1 MIMAGIDGTS
11 WRACR
16 GYVEMCGYL
25 GTYCQMNTCR
35 LTCHLEWPGLWVASS
50 TPAIH
55 GILQGYEMPV
65 FSCDLVD
72 RHGSGIP
79 STLVIYQTSNEQPE
93 TELRKPLYA
102 ALPLR
107 SSGLTMPQA
116 LIESLPPHV
125 CETVQQRI
133 RAINERMAEE
143 IRELEDGSGHVGE
156 TEGKG
161 DEGGCISVHVP
172 GMVGI

>member
-1 MIMAGIDGTS
+1 MIMAGIDGAS
-11 WRACR
+11 WKPCR
-16 GYVEMCGYL
+16 GYVEMCGHL
-25 GTYCQMNTCR
+25 DTYCQMNTVR

-125 CETVQQRI
+125 VEEVQQRI
-133 RAINERMAEE
+133 RAINARMADEV
-143 IRELEDGSGHVGE
+143 RELETGSGGVPE
-156 TEGKG
+156 SEGKG
-161 DEGGCISVHVP
+161 EEGGVLRGHVP

>member
-11 WRACR
+11 WKACR
-16 GYVEMCGYL
+16 GYVDMCGHL
-25 GTYCQMNTCR
+25 DTYCQMHTVR
-35 LTCHLEWPGLWVASS
+35 LQCHLEWPGLWVATS

-65 FSCDLVD
+65 FSCDLVA
-72 RHGSGIP
+72 RHGGEIP
-79 STLVIYQTSNEQPE
+79 NTLVIYQTSNEQPDV
-93 TELRKPLYA
+93 ELRDPLWC
-102 ALPLR
+102 ALPLK

-125 CETVQQRI
+125 SEGVQQRI

-143 IRELEDGSGHVGE
+143 IRVLETGTGGVPE
-156 TEGKG
+156 TEGNG
-161 DEGGCISVHVP
+161 EEGGVLHGHIP
-172 GMVGI
+172 NLVGL

>member
-1 MIMAGIDGTS
+1 MIMSCIDGTS
-11 WRACR
+11 WRVCK
-16 GYVEMCGYL
+16 GYVDMCAHL
-25 GTYCQMNTCR
+25 ERYCEINTSR

-50 TPAIH
+50 TPAVH

-65 FSCDLVD
+65 FSVDLVD
-72 RHGSGIP
+72 RHGAGIP

-93 TELRKPLYA
+93 VELRKPLYA
-102 ALPLR
+102 ALPLK

-125 CETVQQRI
+125 SESVQQRI
-133 RAINERMAEE
+133 RAINARMAEE
-143 IRELEDGSGHVGE
+143 IRELDTGAGHVSE
-156 TEGKG
+156 TEGRG